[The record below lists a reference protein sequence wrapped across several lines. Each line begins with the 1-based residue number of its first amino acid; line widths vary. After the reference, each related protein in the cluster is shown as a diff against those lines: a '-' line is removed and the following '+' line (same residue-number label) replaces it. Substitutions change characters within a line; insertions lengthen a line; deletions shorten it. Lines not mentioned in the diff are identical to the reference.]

1 MNIGHMSGGAFWSPT
16 VIICFGV
23 ALLALVGLV
32 LLLPILDKRKS
43 KNDGVSIGLFLGGIT
58 IAAVCTG
65 LFTALGVNMQA
76 ADANFAEKLMT
87 DYGVTTQ
94 ASFNDVRNS
103 ANFSA
108 IVVFADKDSKFEV
121 RPHLSDDTITFFR
134 VDNGSELKPK
144 S

>member
-1 MNIGHMSGGAFWSPT
+1 MNIAHMSGGAFWSPA
-16 VIICFGV
+16 VITCFSV

-32 LLLPILDKRKS
+32 LLLLVLDKRKS
-43 KNDGVSIGLFLGGIT
+43 KNNGIVVSSWLAIIT

-65 LFTALGVNMQA
+65 LFTAIGVNMQA
-76 ADANFAEKLMT
+76 ADANFAEKLKS

-103 ANFSA
+103 ATFSA
-108 IVVFADKDSKFEV
+108 IVVFEDKDSKFEV
-121 RPHLSDDTITFFR
+121 RPHLTDDTMTFFR
-134 VDNGSELKPK
+134 VDNGTELKPK